1 MQLVWI
7 FWSCGNILDIRQD
20 DSGSVPGI
28 SEVLSLSCCILKKAC
43 ILSLFTG
50 LSLRYDFDEMVGTV
64 PLTLHIISSD
74 DLALWEVQVDKV
86 ASEDKT

>member
-1 MQLVWI
+1 MRLRIDMITNQCNW
-7 FWSCGNILDIRQD
+7 
-20 DSGSVPGI
+20 SGSFGLVVTFLI
-28 SEVLSLSCCILKKAC
+28 SDQMTQVHW
-43 ILSLFTG
+43 LFTG
-50 LSLRYDFDEMVGTV
+50 SSLRYDFDEMVGTV

>member
-28 SEVLSLSCCILKKAC
+28 SEVLSLSCYILKKAC

-50 LSLRYDFDEMVGTV
+50 SSLRYDFDEMVGTV